1 MMITAE
7 KKIKIP
13 RIASRG
19 IKIDQS
25 VEVQRHED
33 TLIFCCQGKE
43 VKRALPEYI
52 LVNQE
57 AGVLHLALNLEDSD
71 ILKKKDQ
78 RTRRSQLGTF
88 TSLLQADLD
97 GLKTAFTKTLE
108 LVGVGYKAEVH
119 KEGIKFSLGYSHD
132 VIYALPSGVT
142 LTIEKP
148 TLFKLASSQKE
159 LLGHTISEILKLRK
173 IEPYKGKGVRIQGQY
188 VRRKQGK
195 TK

>member
-1 MMITAE
+1 MITAE

-19 IKIDQS
+19 IKIDQG
-25 VEVQRHED
+25 VEVQKQED
-33 TLIFCCQGKE
+33 TLVFRCQGKE
-43 VKRALPEYI
+43 ARRTLPEYI
-52 LVNQE
+52 VVNQE
-57 AGVLHLALNLEDSD
+57 NGVLHLVLNLEDAD
-71 ILKKKDQ
+71 ILKKKNQ

-97 GLKTAFTKTLE
+97 GLKVAFTKILE

-142 LTIEKP
+142 LVIEKP
-148 TLFKLASSQKE
+148 TLFKLSSSSKE
-159 LLGHTISEILKLRK
+159 LLGHTVSEILKLRK

-188 VRRKQGK
+188 VRIKQGK